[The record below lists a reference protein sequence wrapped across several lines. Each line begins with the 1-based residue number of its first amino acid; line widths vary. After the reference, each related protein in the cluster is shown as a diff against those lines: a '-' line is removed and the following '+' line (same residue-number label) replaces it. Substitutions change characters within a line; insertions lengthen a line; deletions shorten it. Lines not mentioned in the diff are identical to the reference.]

1 MYANILIAGPVDA
14 GLRQPTRR
22 DENRCARHAHAAGHH
37 RMPTRPAQALRRAGA
52 QLQFLDYANWRDERV
67 AARRTSPRLGSFSKA
82 ETAAPTRAPKAKDR
96 VTQTISAGIIQ
107 STKEIMK
114 PPSSPQVLLDICLL
128 FRAEGWHF
136 GAEIEKPAPRC

>member
-1 MYANILIAGPVDA
+1 MRQARACRRASSDADQDGAGVTP
-14 GLRQPTRR
+14 
-22 DENRCARHAHAAGHH
+22 
-37 RMPTRPAQALRRAGA
+37 RAGA
-52 QLQFLDYANWRDERV
+52 QLQFVDYANWRDERV

-114 PPSSPQVLLDICLL
+114 PPSSPQGL
-128 FRAEGWHF
+128 A
-136 GAEIEKPAPRC
+136 